1 MKLRRSARFAFAC
14 MTAATAVCAA
24 VGAIDVI
31 TSLLQPEPWPHEP
44 RTWIGAAA
52 LGFTLLAGFA
62 STLRLALASLR
73 PLGPAQPEH
82 DVARLLS
89 DVRTDSLTRLGNRR
103 AFCDDLAAE
112 IHNRSRTGAVFSLMA
127 IDLDGLKEINDTHG
141 HQAGDAHLTSTARSV
156 DTAVGAAGTVYRTGG
171 DEFMVLLPGRRNLDA
186 IELAHR
192 IHGATEASEGGRTLS
207 IGVTE
212 TRGTEHRQALI
223 RQADIALYE
232 AKRSRLPVVAY
243 QAELESVTAASSLP
257 RRLGSSHRKGDTPG
271 ERARTA

>member
-1 MKLRRSARFAFAC
+1 

-62 STLRLALASLR
+62 ATLRLALASLR
-73 PLGPAQPEH
+73 PLGPAQTEH

-89 DVRTDSLTRLGNRR
+89 DVRTDSLTRLANRR
-103 AFCDDLAAE
+103 AFTDDLAAE
-112 IHNRSRTGAVFSLMA
+112 IDKRSRTGSVFSLMA

-141 HQAGDAHLTSTARSV
+141 HQAGDEHLTSTARWIERAV
-156 DTAVGAAGTVYRTGG
+156 DSAGTVYRTGG
-171 DEFMVLLPGRRNLDA
+171 DEFMVLLPGKRNLDA
-186 IELAHR
+186 IELAHK
-192 IHGATEASEGGRTLS
+192 IQEATGASDGRRTLS

-212 TRGTEHRQALI
+212 TRGTEHRQALV

-232 AKRSRLPVVAY
+232 AKRAKLPVVAY
-243 QAELESVTAASSLP
+243 RWDLEGVEAASG
-257 RRLGSSHRKGDTPG
+257 RPG
-271 ERARTA
+271 PMERTHLTRNMA